1 MRFVCRV
8 QQESDVALVAYL
20 GTLTKTLASTA
31 DFLGKFHVVQRAAQS
46 ARERFPR
53 SESSGL
59 GPARPAQGAT
69 PLQHEGAARN
79 LFGLD
84 DLGGLAAR
92 ASTPPSSAVTA
103 SAARHSSGGPKSKRP
118 QH

>member
-1 MRFVCRV
+1 MCRV

-20 GTLTKTLASTA
+20 GILTKTLASEA
-31 DFLGKFHVVQRAAQS
+31 DLLAKFHVVQRATQS

-53 SESSGL
+53 SEPSGL
-59 GPARPAQGAT
+59 GAARPAAAAGMGMPA
-69 PLQHEGAARN
+69 PLQHESAARG

-84 DLGGLAAR
+84 DIGGLAR
-92 ASTPPSSAVTA
+92 ASTPPSSAA
-103 SAARHSSGGPKSKRP
+103 AARHAGGAPKSKRP